1 MNKYMAGIIAA
12 FIATIVMSLLL
23 MLKSAIGLMP
33 DLDIIAMLASMMG
46 GSHIIAWIAHFMI
59 GSIVYG
65 IVMALIAGTD
75 RSKNFTLTGAMV
87 GAIGWF
93 MMMIAI
99 MPMMGN
105 GLFGLSMPSG
115 IMIPIATLMLHLVFG
130 AVLGKVYAKLVA
142 AH

>member
-1 MNKYMAGIIAA
+1 M
-12 FIATIVMSLLL
+12 
-23 MLKSAIGLMP
+23 
-33 DLDIIAMLASMMG
+33 
-46 GSHIIAWIAHFMI
+46 AWIAHFMV
-59 GSIVYG
+59 GSIGYG

-130 AVLGKVYAKLVA
+130 VVLGKVYAKLVA

>member
-59 GSIVYG
+59 GSIGYG

-105 GLFGLSMPSG
+105 GLFGLSMTSG

-130 AVLGKVYAKLVA
+130 VVLGKVYAKLVA